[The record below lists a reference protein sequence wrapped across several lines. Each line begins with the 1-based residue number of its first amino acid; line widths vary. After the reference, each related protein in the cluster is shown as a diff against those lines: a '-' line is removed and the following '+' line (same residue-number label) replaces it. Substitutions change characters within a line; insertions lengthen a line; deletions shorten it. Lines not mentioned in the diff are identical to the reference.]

1 VAEATAAGD
10 GGRFDYVVVGAGS
23 AGAALAR
30 RLAEDGTTRVL
41 LLEAGEPRHREFWI
55 RVPMGIG
62 KILLDTRYVWPFA
75 TEPQDTLKGQ
85 SIYWPRGRL
94 PGGSSSV
101 NGMIWV
107 RGDPAE
113 YDRWRALGNAG
124 WGWSDLL
131 PVFRRIESARFGDA
145 EVRGRDGPIGVTP
158 LQHTLR
164 NPLGD
169 AFVAGCREAGIP
181 QTDDYNGGGYEGVGY
196 LQLSTVRGRR
206 CSTAIGYLDGAPA
219 NLALHTEAV
228 ATRVLFEGRRAVGVE
243 YRRGGRLMRAYAQ
256 AEVILCAGPIK
267 SPQLLELS
275 GVGRPD
281 VLQRVGIPVLH
292 ALPGVGENLL
302 DHLQSRITYACSRP
316 ITLNEIV
323 SSPLR
328 RTLMGARWLLTR
340 GGWMSTPGATVH
352 ALART
357 APEDPQPDV
366 KIQLHHI
373 TGKDR
378 YARRPA
384 QGLDPYPGFA
394 VGLFQLRPESRG
406 ALHVRSADPDEPPV
420 IDPRYLDTEGDRRA
434 MLRAARLALRVMAS
448 APMRPFVLR
457 RTRPAPEVGDDDAS
471 WLEYLKTS
479 GQTSWHPI
487 GTCAMGRDER
497 SVVDARLRVHGLEAL
512 RVADSSIMPTMPS
525 SNTNA
530 PSIAIGEKAAD
541 LIREDRSRRPG

>member
-1 VAEATAAGD
+1 MAGD
-10 GGRFDYVVVGAGS
+10 AGRFDHIVVGAGS

-30 RLAEDGTTRVL
+30 RLAQDGTAQVL

-62 KILLDTRYVWPFA
+62 KILLDHRYVWPFA
-75 TEPQDTLKGQ
+75 TAAQGNLKGQ

-113 YDRWRALGNAG
+113 YDHWRALGNEG

-131 PVFRRIESARFGDA
+131 PYFRRMESARFGDA
-145 EVRGRDGPIGVTP
+145 TVRGRDGPIRVTP
-158 LQHTLR
+158 LQQTLR

-169 AFVAGCREAGIP
+169 AFIAGCLEAGIP
-181 QTDDYNGGGYEGVGY
+181 ATDDYNGGPYEGVGY
-196 LQLSTVRGRR
+196 LQLSTGGGRR
-206 CSTAIGYLDGAPA
+206 CSTAIGYLGDAPA
-219 NLALHTEAV
+219 NLQLQTEAV

-243 YRRGGRLMRAYAQ
+243 YHRGGRRMRAYARG
-256 AEVILCAGPIK
+256 EVILSAGPIK

-275 GVGRPD
+275 GVGQPEL
-281 VLQRVGIPVLH
+281 LQRLGIPVVH
-292 ALPGVGENLL
+292 ALPGVGENLI

-323 SSPLR
+323 SNPLR
-328 RTLMGARWLLTR
+328 RTLMGATWLLTR

-352 ALART
+352 ALVRT
-357 APEDPQPDV
+357 SPEDPQPDV

-384 QGLDPYPGFA
+384 QGLDPFPGFA

-406 ALHVRSADPDEPPV
+406 ALHARSPDPHDDPV
-420 IDPRYLDTEGDRRA
+420 IDPRYLDTEGDRLN
-434 MLRAARLALRVMAS
+434 MLRAARIAQRVMAS
-448 APMRPFVLR
+448 GPMRPFVLR
-457 RTRPAPEVGDDDAS
+457 RTRPAPEVGDDDAA

-487 GTCAMGRDER
+487 GTCAMGRGAR
-497 SVVDARLRVHGLEAL
+497 AVVDARLRVHGLEKL

-541 LIREDRSRRPG
+541 MVLQDRTR